1 MSKQP
6 QEIEVS
12 SFITFNHLQFISLLS
27 ACIFPFLIHLKT
39 SRRINKLFTF
49 CYWLL
54 LWVNLMTG
62 SLLALPAVMCVCVC
76 VLLAVDTALIIRHA
90 AQRLCTVHWA
100 LQLKPASVHC
110 KANNAASVHQS
121 RNQALIRW
129 LLSVHVSVG
138 VCVRVCVSVCVCVNV
153 IQKPKP
159 ENQCSRLT
167 ITIRSTSAKREQKKS
182 RHKGVGHNHLTRDCI
197 YKCVCVC
204 VVGCVGMC
212 AAQIYF
218 KWARHSVAELR
229 TIQGQDGLDCHR

>member
-1 MSKQP
+1 MQTQSPQSSSAVNLNGHFVNGRVSKTCTYPAMSKQP

-39 SRRINKLFTF
+39 SRRIKKLFTF

-129 LLSVHVSVG
+129 LLSVHMSVG
-138 VCVRVCVSVCVCVNV
+138 VCVRVYVCLCVFVWMSYKS
-153 IQKPKP
+153 Q
-159 ENQCSRLT
+159 SRK
-167 ITIRSTSAKREQKKS
+167 INA
-182 RHKGVGHNHLTRDCI
+182 RD
-197 YKCVCVC
+197 
-204 VVGCVGMC
+204 
-212 AAQIYF
+212 
-218 KWARHSVAELR
+218 
-229 TIQGQDGLDCHR
+229 